1 MSPELLHVDAGAAAG
16 ELERAESAF
25 VGHLTVDIHDRMIV
39 VSVTDKSAGALAA
52 LLRRQAHVVAL
63 QQADVQVQQ
72 RRTLDHRV
80 AHIAALT
87 TLCGA
92 AVEILPAVVRQI
104 EIPYRHRQSHQQRS
118 VLTHQGHAVG
128 GDGHIHR
135 HLPRRRFVIAVLP
148 GVTLSTRLHGDMQ
161 RDLRPLLSAAGGH
174 HRGILP
180 RRARREEVRAPGN
193 VRCSLVPVVLDHGIR
208 QRVSLPVGKDLLQ
221 WYFEHTALRDGIAFF
236 RRRDVPARCDR
247 LRPQHQQR
255 RCQTQ
260 ESAQLRSDMVIF
272 HAASSSALMVVYS
285 A

>member
-16 ELERAESAF
+16 ELECAESAF
-25 VGHLTVDIHDRMIV
+25 VGRLTVDIRDRLICPV
-39 VSVTDKSAGALAA
+39 IKEPAGALAA

-63 QQADVQVQQ
+63 QKIDVQVQQ

-221 WYFEHTALRDGIAFF
+221 WYFEHTALRDGIVFF

-255 RCQTQ
+255 RRQTQ

>member
-25 VGHLTVDIHDRMIV
+25 VGRLTVDIHDRMIV
-39 VSVTDKSAGALAA
+39 VSVTDKSAGSLAA
-52 LLRRQAHVVAL
+52 LLRRQVHVVAL

-72 RRTLDHRV
+72 RRTLDHCV

-87 TLCGA
+87 TLCGI

-104 EIPYRHRQSHQQRS
+104 EIRHLHRQSHQQRF

-161 RDLRPLLSAAGGH
+161 RDLRLLLSAAGSH

-180 RRARREEVRAPGN
+180 RRVRRKEIRALGDRPCG
-193 VRCSLVPVVLDHGIR
+193 LVSVVVHHGIR

-236 RRRDVPARCDR
+236 RRRDVSARPDR
-247 LRPQHQQR
+247 LRPQQEQSR
-255 RCQTQ
+255 RKANDA
-260 ESAQLRSDMVIF
+260 AQLCQDILPF
-272 HAASSSALMVVYS
+272 HAVSFALTMTIYS

>member
-16 ELERAESAF
+16 ELECAESAF
-25 VGHLTVDIHDRMIV
+25 VGRLTVDIRDRLIRPV
-39 VSVTDKSAGALAA
+39 IKDPAGALAA
-52 LLRRQAHVVAL
+52 LLRRQAHHVVAL

-92 AVEILPAVVRQI
+92 AVEILQAVVRQI
-104 EIPYRHRQSHQQRS
+104 EIRHLHRQSHQQRS

-161 RDLRPLLSAAGGH
+161 RDLRPLLSAAGSH

-180 RRARREEVRAPGN
+180 RRARRKEIRALGDRPCG
-193 VRCSLVPVVLDHGIR
+193 LVSVVVHHGIR

-236 RRRDVPARCDR
+236 RRRDVPACRDR